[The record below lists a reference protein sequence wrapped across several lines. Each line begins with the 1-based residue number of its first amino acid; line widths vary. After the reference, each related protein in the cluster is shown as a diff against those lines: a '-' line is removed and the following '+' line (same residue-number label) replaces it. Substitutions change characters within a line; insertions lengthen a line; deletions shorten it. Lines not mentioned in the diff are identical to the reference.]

1 VERTARLVAWAD
13 RMRVRHRWID
23 LAVGVQRRF
32 GEERGANL
40 AAAISMRGFLA
51 LFPVLVLAI
60 AVVGFIG
67 GDPRTV
73 ADEIVDALGLSG
85 TAADTITQA
94 VETAQDTK
102 VASSIIGVIG
112 LLWTGTGLAASLT
125 AAWNQT
131 WRIPGGGVRGRVF
144 GFVWLGGGLALFG
157 VAVFFLALVGLDAV
171 PQLALVGG
179 LLIDALLLLWT
190 AWILPT
196 RTIPWRAMLPAAI
209 VGAVCV
215 EVLKLVGAFVIPSI
229 VSRSSALYGTIGA
242 VFALLVWFLLLGR
255 VIVYVTLVEHEGWLR
270 KQATLKAPDAR

>member
-1 VERTARLVAWAD
+1 MERTARLVAWAD
-13 RMRVRHRWID
+13 RMRVRYRWID

-157 VAVFFLALVGLDAV
+157 VAVFLLAMVGLDAV

-179 LLIDALLLLWT
+179 LLIDTLLLLWT

-196 RTIPWRAMLPAAI
+196 RTIPWRAMLPAAL

-215 EVLKLVGAFVIPSI
+215 EALKLVGAFVIPAI

-255 VIVYVTLVEHEGWLR
+255 IIVYVTLVEHEGWLR
-270 KQATLKAPDAR
+270 KQAPLKAPDAR